1 MKQFTVFYLLLGAV
15 LLTPGGAHASPQE
28 KGRESTLRLLA
39 QNIEGNTTNTVTSA
53 QKKPADTLAKSAEKN
68 QGQPPQKEE
77 QPPQAPRGISEA
89 VTPEPEKQEKEAVDE
104 LKTRFRKL
112 VEDEMKKFG
121 ALEETLPEEEK
132 TAPSAE
138 QKKMTPVTEKAASTA
153 GEKKTPQ
160 ESRQVDAVLEEDG
173 EDDEEDDD
181 EVFPEDEPAEER
193 AAIPPPEP
201 EKPMEGKQKIA
212 LDFEDADIKEV
223 ITALAEILD
232 INYIIDPKVRGK
244 VNIHT
249 SGEIPVEGL
258 LPILET
264 IFEVNNVAAV
274 KVGDIYKIIPVKDA
288 EKQYI
293 VPQVGKEMED
303 PSSPD
308 RVILQI
314 VPLRYIASQ
323 EMTKILKRF
332 LGKGGDI
339 VDYPDRNILI
349 ILDTAGNMEKLLTLI
364 DAVDLSIFDTMYVR
378 FYDLEE
384 SEAKDLAKELED
396 LFKALG
402 IEAKKKT
409 GGGEMVNFI
418 PIERL
423 NVILAVTSMP
433 EMFDKV
439 TEWIEKLD
447 AVRDDLE
454 EQIFVYFVENAKAV
468 DIGDIIK
475 ELYGEKR
482 STKEKTPTRTTR
494 TRNKKT
500 TTPTPASRTTT
511 GLGTTTGEIKV
522 VIDETNNA
530 ILVRATPQ
538 DYAQVLKTI
547 KLLDIIPKQ
556 VLIEVLIAEVKLDKN
571 FEFGVEWTFAD
582 DYASLGGYKGID
594 RLGQNFNLGGLGADL
609 TQPISQ
615 AGFTYAFASDA
626 LEAFLRAYA
635 RDNEVNILSTPHI
648 LVSDNTEATIDIG
661 EEVPIV
667 TSEYT
672 PTTIETNTSLSRSIE
687 YRDTGILLT
696 VTPRIN
702 DKGLVSLEV
711 NQEVSNVSE
720 QRIEGIDSPII
731 LKRQAETTL
740 VVQDGRTIVIGGL
753 ISETKDMTR
762 EGIPLLYKIPL
773 LGSLFGFERE
783 VTRKIELLFLITPHV
798 VKTLEEAE
806 LVTQE
811 FKEKVKGLQ
820 ELLKPPELKDKLKG
834 LPDFLKL
841 K

>member
-1 MKQFTVFYLLLGAV
+1 MKQFTVFYLLIGAV
-15 LLTPGGAHASPQE
+15 LFTLGGIQASPE
-28 KGRESTLRLLA
+28 AKGSESTYRLLA
-39 QNIEGNTTNTVTSA
+39 QNMEGNTTNTGTSA
-53 QKKPADTLAKSAEKN
+53 QKKPAETLPETPGKDR
-68 QGQPPQKEE
+68 PRPQQKDVAA
-77 QPPQAPRGISEA
+77 PQRISEA
-89 VTPEPEKQEKEAVDE
+89 ATQEPNEQEQEAVDE

-132 TAPSAE
+132 AEPTTE
-138 QKKMTPVTEKAASTA
+138 QKKTTPVQEKAASTT
-153 GEKKTPQ
+153 GEKKTPP
-160 ESRQVDAVLEEDG
+160 EALQVDTALEEDRAE
-173 EDDEEDDD
+173 EDDE

-193 AAIPPPEP
+193 APIPPPELEQP
-201 EKPMEGKQKIA
+201 REGKQKIA

-223 ITALAEILD
+223 ITALADILD

-264 IFEVNNVAAV
+264 IFEVNNIAAV

-288 EKQYI
+288 EQQYLI
-293 VPQVGKEMED
+293 PQVGRETED

-308 RVILQI
+308 RIILQI
-314 VPLRYIASQ
+314 VPLRYIAAQ

-349 ILDTAGNMEKLLTLI
+349 ILDTASNMEKLLALI
-364 DAVDLSIFDTMYVR
+364 DAVDLSIFDTMHVR
-378 FYDLEE
+378 FYDLED

-396 LFKALG
+396 LFNALG
-402 IEAKKKT
+402 IEANEQK
-409 GGGEMVNFI
+409 GVAGEMVRFI

-439 TEWIEKLD
+439 AEWIEKLD
-447 AVRDDLE
+447 AVRDELE
-454 EQIFVYFVENAKAV
+454 EQIFIYFVENAKAV
-468 DIGDIIK
+468 EIGDVIK

-482 STKEKTPTRTTR
+482 TTKEKTPVRTTR
-494 TRNKKT
+494 TRGRNNS
-500 TTPTPASRTTT
+500 TPPPTSRTTP

-522 VIDETNNA
+522 VVDETNNA

-556 VLIEVLIAEVKLDKN
+556 VLIEVLIAEVTLDKN
-571 FEFGVEWTFAD
+571 FEFGVEWTFKD
-582 DYASLGGYKGID
+582 DYASLGGYKGTD
-594 RLGQNFNLGGLGADL
+594 RVGQNFNLGGLGADL
-609 TQPISQ
+609 SQPLTQ
-615 AGFTYAFASDA
+615 AGITYAFASEA
-626 LEAFLRAYA
+626 LRAFLVAYS
-635 RDNEVNILSTPHI
+635 RENEVNILSTPHI
-648 LVSDNTEATIDIG
+648 LVADNTEAKIEVG

-672 PTTIETNTSLSRSIE
+672 PTTIESNTSLSRSIE

-702 DKGLVSLEV
+702 DKGLVTMEV

-731 LKRQAETTL
+731 LKRQAETSL

-753 ISETKDMTR
+753 IRENMEVTR
-762 EGIPLLYKIPL
+762 EGIPFLSQIPY
-773 LGSLFGFERE
+773 LGRLFGYTKE
-783 VTRKIELLFLITPHV
+783 VGKKTELLFLITPHV

-820 ELLKPPELKDKLKG
+820 DLLKPPDLKDKVK

>member
-1 MKQFTVFYLLLGAV
+1 M
-15 LLTPGGAHASPQE
+15 
-28 KGRESTLRLLA
+28 
-39 QNIEGNTTNTVTSA
+39 
-53 QKKPADTLAKSAEKN
+53 
-68 QGQPPQKEE
+68 
-77 QPPQAPRGISEA
+77 
-89 VTPEPEKQEKEAVDE
+89 
-104 LKTRFRKL
+104 
-112 VEDEMKKFG
+112 
-121 ALEETLPEEEK
+121 
-132 TAPSAE
+132 
-138 QKKMTPVTEKAASTA
+138 
-153 GEKKTPQ
+153 
-160 ESRQVDAVLEEDG
+160 
-173 EDDEEDDD
+173 
-181 EVFPEDEPAEER
+181 
-193 AAIPPPEP
+193 
-201 EKPMEGKQKIA
+201 
-212 LDFEDADIKEV
+212 
-223 ITALAEILD
+223 ITALADILD

-288 EKQYI
+288 EKQYLI
-293 VPQVGKEMED
+293 PQVGKEMED

-308 RVILQI
+308 RIILQI
-314 VPLRYIASQ
+314 VPLRYIAAQ

-349 ILDTAGNMEKLLTLI
+349 ILDTAANMEKLLTLI
-364 DAVDLSIFDTMYVR
+364 DAVDLSIFDTMHVR
-378 FYDLEE
+378 FYDLED

-402 IEAKKKT
+402 IEAKNKK
-409 GGGEMVNFI
+409 GGGEMINFI

-454 EQIFVYFVENAKAV
+454 EQIFIYFVENAKAV
-468 DIGDIIK
+468 EIGDIIK
-475 ELYGEKR
+475 ELYGEKK
-482 STKEKTPTRTTR
+482 STKEKTPARTTR
-494 TRNKKT
+494 TRGQTTKT
-500 TTPTPASRTTT
+500 APTSRTTP

-522 VIDETNNA
+522 VVDETNNA

-556 VLIEVLIAEVKLDKN
+556 VLIEVLIAEVTLDKN
-571 FEFGVEWTFAD
+571 FEFGVEWTFKD
-582 DYASLGGYKGID
+582 DYASLGGYKGTD
-594 RLGQNFNLGGLGADL
+594 RIGQNFNLGGLGADL
-609 TQPISQ
+609 SQPLTQ
-615 AGFTYAFASDA
+615 AGITYAFASEA
-626 LEAFLRAYA
+626 LRAFLVAYS
-635 RDNEVNILSTPHI
+635 RENEVNILSTPHI
-648 LVSDNTEATIDIG
+648 LVADNTEAKIEVG

-672 PTTIETNTSLSRSIE
+672 PTTIESNTSLSRSIE

-702 DKGLVSLEV
+702 DKGLVTMEV

-731 LKRQAETTL
+731 LKRQAETSL

-753 ISETKDMTR
+753 IRENMEVTR
-762 EGIPLLYKIPL
+762 EGIPFLSTDSLPGQALWLY
-773 LGSLFGFERE
+773 
-783 VTRKIELLFLITPHV
+783 
-798 VKTLEEAE
+798 
-806 LVTQE
+806 
-811 FKEKVKGLQ
+811 
-820 ELLKPPELKDKLKG
+820 
-834 LPDFLKL
+834 
-841 K
+841 

>member
-1 MKQFTVFYLLLGAV
+1 
-15 LLTPGGAHASPQE
+15 
-28 KGRESTLRLLA
+28 
-39 QNIEGNTTNTVTSA
+39 
-53 QKKPADTLAKSAEKN
+53 
-68 QGQPPQKEE
+68 
-77 QPPQAPRGISEA
+77 
-89 VTPEPEKQEKEAVDE
+89 
-104 LKTRFRKL
+104 
-112 VEDEMKKFG
+112 MKKFG
-121 ALEETLPEEEK
+121 ALEETLPEGENKELSAEEKETAPDQAQAAPTTGEEK
-132 TAPSAE
+132 TPPQP
-138 QKKMTPVTEKAASTA
+138 QK
-153 GEKKTPQ
+153 
-160 ESRQVDAVLEEDG
+160 VDAALEENG
-173 EDDEEDDD
+173 EEEDEEAL
-181 EVFPEDEPAEER
+181 PEEEPAEEP
-193 AAIPPPEP
+193 AAISPPEP
-201 EKPMEGKQKIA
+201 EQPREGKQKIA

-288 EKQYI
+288 EKQSLI
-293 VPQVGKEMED
+293 PQMGKELED

-314 VPLRYIASQ
+314 VPLRYIDSK

-349 ILDTAGNMEKLLTLI
+349 ILDTAANMEKLLTLI
-364 DAVDLSIFDTMYVR
+364 DAVDLSIFDTMHVR
-378 FYDLEE
+378 FYDLEN
-384 SEAKDLAKELED
+384 SEAKDLGKELEE

-402 IEAKKKT
+402 IETKKKK
-409 GGGEMVNFI
+409 GGGELVSFI

-439 TEWIEKLD
+439 AEWIERLD

-454 EQIFVYFVENAKAV
+454 EQIFIYFVENAKAV
-468 DIGDIIK
+468 EIGDIIK

-482 STKEKTPTRTTR
+482 RTQERQPTRRTRTRDRKTKTPTPTR
-494 TRNKKT
+494 
-500 TTPTPASRTTT
+500 RTTT
-511 GLGTTTGEIKV
+511 GLGTTEGEIKV
-522 VIDETNNA
+522 VVDETNNA

-594 RLGQNFNLGGLGADL
+594 RVGQNFNLGGVGLDL
-609 TQPISQ
+609 STPISQ
-615 AGFTYAFASDA
+615 AGFTYAFASEA
-626 LEAFLRAYA
+626 LEAFLKAYS
-635 RDNEVNILSTPHI
+635 RENEVNILSTPHI
-648 LVSDNTEATIDIG
+648 LVADNTEAKIDIG

-672 PTTIETNTSLSRSIE
+672 PTSLEAGESFSRSIE

-702 DKGLVSLEV
+702 DKGLVTMEV

-731 LKRQAETTL
+731 LKRQAETSL

-753 ISETKDMTR
+753 ISESIDTTH
-762 EGIPLLYKIPL
+762 EGIPFISKIPY
-773 LGSLFGFERE
+773 LGALFGFQRD
-783 VTRKIELLFLITPHV
+783 VTRKTELLFLITPHV
-798 VKTLEEAE
+798 VQTLEEAE

-820 ELLKPPELKDKLKG
+820 ELLQK
-834 LPDFLKL
+834 
-841 K
+841 